1 MSKEN
6 QAVEFKESW
15 RDDYL
20 RWVCGFA
27 NAHGGALIIGK
38 NDRGEAVGVAESAKL
53 LEELPNKIRDLLGI
67 IVEVNLI
74 AEEGAELLEV
84 NVPAYTNP
92 ISYRGHYYIRS
103 GSTLQE
109 IKGAA
114 LDRFLLQKQG
124 RTWDSV
130 PLPGVAI
137 NDLSLVSLKKFRE
150 LATVSGRLSDT
161 DLSAAD
167 PELLE
172 KLKLTEGSYLK
183 RSAVLLFHEDPNR
196 FITGAFV
203 KIGFFVSESEL
214 AYHDE
219 IHGSLFSQAHTV
231 IDLLRTKYMKAAI
244 IYEGLQR
251 IERFPVPYEA
261 LREAVLNALVHRD
274 YSVPAP
280 IQIRVYE
287 NKLKIWN
294 PAVLPEEWSLKTLLG
309 AHASHPYNPDVANAF
324 FRSGEIESW
333 GRGIERIF
341 SACRSSDSPPPSIQL
356 EGHDLWVEFP
366 FSDNYLDTMRGK
378 VSSKGSA
385 TQETTQ
391 ETTQEKIVLLLK
403 KKPSITRRELAQE
416 LALSE
421 DGIKY
426 HLRKLKEQNRI
437 RHVGATKKGYWEVLK

>member
-1 MSKEN
+1 
-6 QAVEFKESW
+6 
-15 RDDYL
+15 
-20 RWVCGFA
+20 
-27 NAHGGALIIGK
+27 
-38 NDRGEAVGVAESAKL
+38 
-53 LEELPNKIRDLLGI
+53 
-67 IVEVNLI
+67 
-74 AEEGAELLEV
+74 
-84 NVPAYTNP
+84 
-92 ISYRGHYYIRS
+92 
-103 GSTLQE
+103 
-109 IKGAA
+109 
-114 LDRFLLQKQG
+114 
-124 RTWDSV
+124 
-130 PLPGVAI
+130 
-137 NDLSLVSLKKFRE
+137 
-150 LATVSGRLSDT
+150 
-161 DLSAAD
+161 
-167 PELLE
+167 
-172 KLKLTEGSYLK
+172 
-183 RSAVLLFHEDPNR
+183 
-196 FITGAFV
+196 
-203 KIGFFVSESEL
+203 
-214 AYHDE
+214 
-219 IHGSLFSQAHTV
+219 
-231 IDLLRTKYMKAAI
+231 MKAAI